1 MATDDDHVFASGDVS
16 FSCNSRGSFDSR
28 RCRHFECYLRY
39 NSWRWRR
46 EILPSSSENCTRGR
60 RFTYDVLRFGAR
72 WHGRGHVD
80 NELLVAQ
87 GLASDTQA
95 KTLPILAG
103 TLLSMILHHS
113 LLWHLEML
121 VVAGV
126 RIFGDS

>member
-1 MATDDDHVFASGDVS
+1 MIM
-16 FSCNSRGSFDSR
+16 FSLVAMSAFLVIRGAHSIPVAVVTLSAILDTTVGAGAVRS
-28 RCRHFECYLRY
+28 YLLRVK
-39 NSWRWRR
+39 
-46 EILPSSSENCTRGR
+46 IVLVVAGL
-60 RFTYDVLRFGAR
+60 YDVLRFGAR